1 MEMLRSFLCP
11 ICNELCKI
19 QNGDYLFSYNFE
31 CSQGHK
37 QDNLDQEF
45 LLKKRKPKQ
54 NIFKCKN
61 HRKKNQIHCYTCNE
75 DICMLCFKDMHNPSS
90 SKPSTTGKTTF
101 NR

>member
-61 HRKKNQIHCYTCNE
+61 HRKKIKFIVIHVMKIYVCYVLK
-75 DICMLCFKDMHNPSS
+75 ICIMIIKLNI
-90 SKPSTTGKTTF
+90 
-101 NR
+101 